1 MVYNSEQE
9 EMNMFGDNVSPEVK
23 GLIQKPPIRCNH
35 TWMKL
40 LATVQ
45 MGIINIVN
53 ILQMTL
59 CND

>member
-1 MVYNSEQE
+1 MVYNNEQE

-23 GLIQKPPIRCNH
+23 GLNQKPPIRCSY

-40 LATVQ
+40 LANVQ